1 MTQAVEQ
8 SSAGR
13 GNALRIG
20 LWAAA
25 AALVALPAVA
35 MQFTRE
41 VNWGPGDFVF
51 AIVMIGGVGLLVELA
66 VRRSRNFAYR
76 AGALAAL
83 AVGFMTI
90 WANAAVG
97 MIGDED
103 NLYNLFFLAIVAAAL
118 LGGFLVRFRASGMA
132 KVAALA
138 TVAQLSV
145 SLAGLSADWKGG
157 IFSAGFAAIWLVS
170 AALFAKA
177 ARDKG

>member
-1 MTQAVEQ
+1 MAQVANTV
-8 SSAGR
+8 SAGR

-20 LWAAA
+20 LWALAA
-25 AALVALPAVA
+25 GLVLLPLVA

-41 VNWGPGDFVF
+41 VNWTAEDFVF
-51 AIVMIGGVGLLVELA
+51 AAVMIGGVGLLVELT

-83 AVGFMTI
+83 AAGFMTI

-103 NLYNLFFLAIVAAAL
+103 NLYNLFFLGIVAAVL

-132 KVAALA
+132 RVTGLAA
-138 TVAQLSV
+138 VAQLAV
-145 SLAGLSADWKGG
+145 SLAGLSADWRGG
-157 IFSAGFAAIWLVS
+157 IFAAGFAAIWLVS

-177 ARDKG
+177 AKDER